1 MLEYIR
7 SNAQSWGVKAA
18 FAVIILVFVFWGV
31 GNMGD
36 SGPSGVVAKVNGK
49 PILQYDFGTA
59 YRNAEENI
67 RLRNPSITAEQLQQ
81 MQIGQQVLQQLIVET
96 LLQEEAARVGIV
108 VTPLELR
115 RVIERIP
122 VFHNA
127 QGKFDPEAYQRV
139 LASQR
144 TTPGRFEEDQRKA
157 LLDQKLREQITAAAY
172 VLPTEAR
179 ALYDFSREQR
189 VVEYVFFSASDYAG
203 QNPAEDAIKAYYE
216 ANRAAFMV
224 PAKVKVEYI
233 EASPSALVDPST
245 VSADAVKDFYQKNIA
260 AYSTP
265 ERVDVSH
272 ILLRLAEDAPAA
284 DVEKAQARLEAL
296 RAELKKGED
305 FGKLAQ
311 KNSEDTMSA
320 PNGGQVG
327 LVAHGDTVPTFEEA
341 AFALKDGEV
350 SAPVRT
356 PFGLHLVKLN
366 KREAASV
373 RPLPEVEGDVR
384 KQLAALQGM
393 DHVREVLDNLIE
405 GNILGKPLAELAK
418 THTLQARTTAL
429 LSAPELRQQLGLTE
443 KSAATLLATPAQ
455 SPVDTALEAAQDAFV
470 VARVLEAVPASTQE
484 FALVREEISQKLRA
498 ENAQKAALEAAA
510 KVRKDM
516 GDSLTASLPAN
527 LKAKVKSSA
536 AFGRGDLVPGL
547 GQHPELAPAIFS
559 ATVGQWMPSVF
570 PVTGMDANGAVLV
583 RVQKVVQ
590 TSDEEWNTIE
600 PMLAGT
606 LENGRKNEVY
616 RMFLLSLGQRAKV
629 EIKNAALINGEG
641 IR

>member
-36 SGPSGVVAKVNGK
+36 SGASGVVAKVNGR
-49 PILQYDFGTA
+49 PILQQDFGMA

-67 RLRNPSITAEQLQQ
+67 RLRNPAITADQLKQ
-81 MQIGQQVLQQLIVET
+81 MQIGQQVLQQMIIET
-96 LLQEEAARVGIV
+96 LLQEEATRVGIV

-115 RVIERIP
+115 RAIERIP

-127 QGKFDPEAYQRV
+127 QGKFDPEAYQRI

-157 LLDQKLREQITAAAY
+157 LLDKKLRDQVTAGSY
-172 VLPTEAR
+172 VLPAEAR

-189 VVEYVFFSASDYAG
+189 VVEYVFFPATDYAG
-203 QNPAEDAIKAYYE
+203 QNPADDSVKAYYE

-233 EASPSALVDPST
+233 EASPAALVDPT
-245 VSADAVKDFYQKNIA
+245 GVSADAVKEYYEKNTS
-260 AYSTP
+260 AYSSP

-284 DVEKAQARLEAL
+284 EVEKAKARLEAL
-296 RAELKKGED
+296 LAELKKGAD
-305 FGKLAQ
+305 FAELAR

-327 LVAHGDTVPTFEEA
+327 MVARGDTVPPFEEA

-356 PFGLHLVKLN
+356 SFGLHLVKLN

-373 RPLPEVEGDVR
+373 KPMAEVEGDIR
-384 KQLAALQGM
+384 KQIATLQGM
-393 DHVREVLDNLIE
+393 EHVREVLDNLIE
-405 GNILGKPLAELAK
+405 GNILGKPLTELAK
-418 THTLQARTTAL
+418 AHNLQARTTEL
-429 LSAPELRQQLGLTE
+429 LSAPELRSQLGLTE
-443 KSAATLLATPAQ
+443 KSAATLMATPAKA
-455 SPVDTALEAAQDAFV
+455 PVDTALEAAQDAFV
-470 VARVLEAVPASTQE
+470 VARVVEAVPASTQD
-484 FALVREEISQKLRA
+484 FTVVREEISQKLRA

-510 KVRKDM
+510 KLRKEM
-516 GDSLTASLPAN
+516 GDTLPAA
-527 LKAKVKSSA
+527 LQGKVKSTA

-547 GQHPELAPAIFS
+547 GQHPELSPAIFS
-559 ATVGQWMPSVF
+559 ATVGQWMPSAF
-570 PVTGMDANGAVLV
+570 PVVGLEANGAVLV

-590 TSDEEWNTIE
+590 TSDEEWKTIE

-629 EIKNAALINGEG
+629 EIKNQALINGEG

>member
-49 PILQYDFGTA
+49 PILQQDFGAA

-67 RLRNPSITAEQLQQ
+67 RLRNPAITAEQLKQ
-81 MQIGQQVLQQLIVET
+81 MQIGPQVLQQLIIET
-96 LLQEEAARVGIV
+96 LLQEEATRVGIV

-115 RVIERIP
+115 RAIERIP

-127 QGKFDPEAYQRV
+127 QGKFDPEAYIRI
-139 LASQR
+139 LTSQR
-144 TTPGRFEEDQRKA
+144 STPGRFEEEQRKA
-157 LLDQKLREQITAAAY
+157 LLDKKLREQVTAGSY

-189 VVEYVFFSASDYAG
+189 VVEYVFFPAADYAG
-203 QNPAEDAIKAYYE
+203 QNPAEDSIKAYYE

-233 EASPSALVDPST
+233 EASPAALVDPSS
-245 VSADAVKDFYQKNIA
+245 VSADAVKAYYEKNTS
-260 AYSTP
+260 AYSSP

-284 DVEKAQARLEAL
+284 EVEKAKARLESL
-296 RAELKKGED
+296 VAELKKGAD
-305 FGKLAQ
+305 FAALAQ

-327 LVAHGDTVPTFEEA
+327 LVARGDTVPPFEEA

-356 PFGLHLVKLN
+356 AFGLHLVKLN

-373 RPLPEVEGDVR
+373 KPQAEVEGDIR
-384 KQLAALQGM
+384 KQIATLQGIE
-393 DHVREVLDNLIE
+393 HVREVLDNLIE

-418 THTLQARTTAL
+418 AHNLQAHTTAL
-429 LSAPELRQQLGLTE
+429 LSAPELRSQLGLTD
-443 KSAATLLATPAQ
+443 KSAATLLATPAKA
-455 SPVDTALEAAQDAFV
+455 PVDTALEAAQDAFV
-470 VARVLEAVPASTQE
+470 VARVLESVPASTQE

-498 ENAQKAALEAAA
+498 ENGQKAALEAAA
-510 KVRKDM
+510 KLRKDM
-516 GDSLTASLPAN
+516 GDKLPAA
-527 LKAKVKSSA
+527 LQSKVKSTP

-547 GQHPELAPAIFS
+547 GQHPELSPAIFA
-559 ATVGQWMPSVF
+559 ATVGQWMPSAF
-570 PVTGMDANGAVLV
+570 PVTGPEANGAVLV

-590 TSDEEWNTIE
+590 TSDEEWKTIE
-600 PMLAGT
+600 PMLATT

-616 RMFLLSLGQRAKV
+616 RMFLLSLGQSAKV
-629 EIKNAALINGEG
+629 EIKNPALIDGEG